1 MSISTNAF
9 SLSVF
14 TSSTVTGI
22 STILVGYQSPPPPI
36 NFITVTIGYYV
47 NQAIEHK
54 IFTGEFVNLSFL
66 LARDPTNLQTIST
79 LAIR

>member
-36 NFITVTIGYYV
+36 NFITCTVTIGHYV

-54 IFTGEFVNLSFL
+54 IFIGEG
-66 LARDPTNLQTIST
+66 PY
-79 LAIR
+79 